1 LTNPPRSKEREAA
14 YRTITNPKHV
24 MAMMSRVFRRTVIG
38 PAPSRHAFEVSVFS
52 MGLLSQIQ
60 CKTVPNKDEKI
71 SP

>member
-1 LTNPPRSKEREAA
+1 
-14 YRTITNPKHV
+14 

-38 PAPSRHAFEVSVFS
+38 PASSRHAFEVSVFS